1 MSLVMVVVF
10 VVCHMK
16 QRIMKTLLQML
27 IAGKE
32 EATVK
37 QMRIKDSEE
46 HENGN
51 LPFIEEWRTEQLY
64 LSGMFE
70 HMIRV

>member
-1 MSLVMVVVF
+1 
-10 VVCHMK
+10 
-16 QRIMKTLLQML
+16 ML
-27 IAGKE
+27 IVEKE

-46 HENGN
+46 HENGKSA
-51 LPFIEEWRTEQLY
+51 LIEEWRTEQLN